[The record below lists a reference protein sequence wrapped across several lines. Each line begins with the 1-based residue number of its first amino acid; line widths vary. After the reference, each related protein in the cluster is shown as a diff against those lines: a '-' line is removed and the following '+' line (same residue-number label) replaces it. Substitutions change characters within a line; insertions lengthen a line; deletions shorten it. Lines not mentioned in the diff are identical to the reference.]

1 MNNLSLQKYLLATGL
16 LNNSIQ
22 DSLDMIVTDGKFNSA
37 SVKRALDTKYPLVM
51 KKSNPI
57 EVVFKDKAKFD
68 IKNSII
74 STVLTQI
81 QSGKIKTEKANE
93 NQLKGTSFIEDLEST
108 EQLKRLRQYNI
119 KITMMIM
126 MMMIIILLLLL
137 LLLPFLI
144 YHRII
149 HHCYPLT
156 KMMAISKEKI

>member
-1 MNNLSLQKYLLATGL
+1 
-16 LNNSIQ
+16 
-22 DSLDMIVTDGKFNSA
+22 
-37 SVKRALDTKYPLVM
+37 M

-68 IKNSII
+68 TKSYII
-74 STVLTQI
+74 GTVLT

-93 NQLKGTSFIEDLEST
+93 NQLKGTSSIEDLEST
-108 EQLKRLRQYNI
+108 EQLERLRQYNI
-119 KITMMIM
+119 RITMMIM

-137 LLLPFLI
+137 FLLLFLI

-156 KMMAISKEKI
+156 KMMAISKEEI